1 MENFRKTCIACKKE
15 KKQKKFRKVGTYFK
29 SRCSKCENK
38 FNKAYYKKK
47 ALKIKQNRWF

>member
-1 MENFRKTCIACKKE
+1 MKKTCIACKKE
-15 KKQKKFRKVGTYFK
+15 KHQKEFRKVGTYLK
-29 SRCSKCENK
+29 SRCLKCENE